1 MSGTVLLIG
10 GGLLFFILLGVG
22 VALLAG
28 DRSVN
33 VDQRLDQIAGGAEW
47 EPEFFDAEAEAKSE
61 KASNELADRLD
72 DAFEARGFS
81 FFDPIRTRIARGD
94 LKLRVSEY
102 LMLVGLMAV
111 FVAVVAW
118 YLFDQSLLFGF
129 IGLFVGGLIPGFYSR
144 YAATQ
149 RIRAFNDQLSDTLNL
164 WVNALRSG
172 YSVLQSMEAIATEM
186 PPPISQEFERVIQ
199 EVRLGLDTEAALDN
213 ILRRVPSEDFDLVV
227 TAVKV
232 QREVGGNL
240 SEILETISFTI
251 RERVRIKGEIRT
263 LTAQGRASGWIIT
276 VMPIALGVFLNYSNP
291 EYIGELFA
299 RDEATMIADLLP
311 CGWIMVGVALVMIV
325 VGGVSIQRIVD
336 IEV

>member
-1 MSGTVLLIG
+1 MSSTLILIV
-10 GGLLFFILLGVG
+10 GGLLFFIVIGVG
-22 VALLAG
+22 VALVVG

-33 VDQRLDQIAGGAEW
+33 VDQRLDQITGGAEW
-47 EPEFFDAEAEAKSE
+47 EPEFLDAEAEAASAK
-61 KASNELADRLD
+61 SNELADRLD
-72 DAFEARGFS
+72 TAFESRGFS
-81 FFDPIRTRIARGD
+81 FFERIRTQIARSD

-102 LMLVGLMAV
+102 LLLIVLMAV
-111 FVAVVAW
+111 FVAAVSW
-118 YLFDQSLLFGF
+118 YLFDRSLLFGF
-129 IGLFVGGLIPGFYSR
+129 IGLVLGALIPGFYTR
-144 YAATQ
+144 YSAGR
-149 RIRAFNDQLSDTLNL
+149 RIRTFNDQLSDTLNL

-172 YSVLQSMEAIATEM
+172 YSVLQAMEAIATEM
-186 PPPISQEFERVIQ
+186 PPPVSQEFERVIQ
-199 EVRLGLDTEAALDN
+199 EVRLGIDAEDALDN

-276 VMPIALGVFLNYSNP
+276 FLPIGLGLFLNFLNP

-299 RDEATMIADLLP
+299 QDPATMLADLLP
-311 CGWIMVGVALVMIV
+311 CGWIMVGLALIMIV
-325 VGGVSIQRIVD
+325 VGGVAIQRIVD